1 MAIHSLQLVNNVL
14 DALITAA
21 TITAIISL
29 VTTTVMG
36 IVMLVSTTS
45 REKEDT

>member
-1 MAIHSLQLVNNVL
+1 MSSMLL
-14 DALITAA
+14 TAA

-29 VTTTVMG
+29 VTTMVMG

-45 REKEDT
+45 QEKEDT

>member
-29 VTTTVMG
+29 VTTMVMG